1 MQRLWADTHFPAG
14 ESQLVV
20 SKKKVAEVKEF
31 LTAPGGRR
39 LLLLKGPAGCGKASV
54 LRALCAD
61 LGFELVEWSPA
72 SGKSADGD
80 ESRADA
86 FLRFMAQTDRYSR
99 LNGGGAAPS
108 GRPRVSLVRDFP
120 FTLVEKT
127 PGDAS
132 KSSSSFLDRLA
143 AMINAGSVQRAVLSF
158 NDSRDDHRIITRLLQ
173 PVVYSAVAQVVFD
186 GLPRTFAQKALDSLT
201 TAQGLPSGAANTAAL
216 AAESG
221 GDLRQAINALQLW
234 TGSQRCA
241 PTTSVNTRARNRG
254 STEKRTKAQLL
265 AEAPR
270 DAEASLR
277 MANLGLF
284 HALGRLLWCKRIPP
298 GGDEVEMS
306 AGGTKRRRKAT
317 TSGDPEPKQLPHH
330 LLVPKASRPS
340 LYFVPEEVIA
350 QSQTEPQMLVQWLFT
365 NAPRFYG
372 SVTDLAAFTGALA
385 EADAW
390 SGISSGSW
398 RGWKEDVDTPVAE
411 ELATSVQVRSL
422 LDANLHPVPP
432 AFRSATSSPDADV
445 AAASAFNMV
454 RPSTWDVQ
462 RHRIRRLE
470 ELTAHLV
477 KLGPE
482 ALGGSAV
489 RPSLVRSTL
498 PFVHLLLQSSRGQHP
513 KLNRLPHPMMQLLMG
528 MSSGVDGEF
537 VFHGTV
543 DAQSSQG
550 AGFKRPSQPVESTAT
565 PDSWKFALPD
575 DPIEDV

>member
-1 MQRLWADTHFPAG
+1 MRRPLLAQRVVVDCCFHPDAIDRPPEARGKFSYQDFGVACRATVGLEPTSLWMRFYAAKIGQVPLSARNSSPCQVPAF
-14 ESQLVV
+14 
-20 SKKKVAEVKEF
+20 A
-31 LTAPGGRR
+31 TAS
-39 LLLLKGPAGCGKASV
+39 LGPFDDS
-54 LRALCAD
+54 LRN
-61 LGFELVEWSPA
+61 LGV
-72 SGKSADGD
+72 ADGD

-317 TSGDPEPKQLPHH
+317 TSGSTALCMWCSIDTISTTIDFESPPGAPVASDTSSSSKLILAARMRSAPTCLLPFSLDDGTVRAK
-330 LLVPKASRPS
+330 LLAQALRPFPKA
-340 LYFVPEEVIA
+340 LYPEDWIKITFFIQSSIRDLYAAGGRAETAERMRHYGA
-350 QSQTEPQMLVQWLFT
+350 QE
-365 NAPRFYG
+365 
-372 SVTDLAAFTGALA
+372 
-385 EADAW
+385 
-390 SGISSGSW
+390 
-398 RGWKEDVDTPVAE
+398 
-411 ELATSVQVRSL
+411 
-422 LDANLHPVPP
+422 
-432 AFRSATSSPDADV
+432 
-445 AAASAFNMV
+445 
-454 RPSTWDVQ
+454 
-462 RHRIRRLE
+462 
-470 ELTAHLV
+470 HLV
-477 KLGPE
+477 
-482 ALGGSAV
+482 V
-489 RPSLVRSTL
+489 NVTRPLDST
-498 PFVHLLLQSSRGQHP
+498 
-513 KLNRLPHPMMQLLMG
+513 
-528 MSSGVDGEF
+528 
-537 VFHGTV
+537 
-543 DAQSSQG
+543 
-550 AGFKRPSQPVESTAT
+550 RPWMEWRVG
-565 PDSWKFALPD
+565 
-575 DPIEDV
+575 

>member
-1 MQRLWADTHFPAG
+1 MRKPRLATLFGAP
-14 ESQLVV
+14 SQ
-20 SKKKVAEVKEF
+20 AE
-31 LTAPGGRR
+31 
-39 LLLLKGPAGCGKASV
+39 
-54 LRALCAD
+54 
-61 LGFELVEWSPA
+61 
-72 SGKSADGD
+72 GD

-132 KSSSSFLDRLA
+132 KSSTSFLDRLG

-173 PVVYSAVAQVVFD
+173 PVVYSAVAQIVFD

-201 TAQGLPSGAANTAAL
+201 TAQGLPSSAANTAAL

-234 TGSQRCA
+234 TGNQRCV
-241 PTTSVNTRARNRG
+241 PTTGVNTRARNRG
-254 STEKRTKAQLL
+254 STEKRTKAQLQ
-265 AEAPR
+265 AEASR

-298 GGDEVEMS
+298 GGDVVEMS

-317 TSGDPEPKQLPHH
+317 TSGDAEPKQLAHH
-330 LLVPKASRPS
+330 LLVPKASRPP

-390 SGISSGSW
+390 SGISAGSW

-422 LDANLHPVPP
+422 LDANLHPIPP

-462 RHRIRRLE
+462 RHRTRRLE
-470 ELTAHLV
+470 ELTAHLA

-543 DAQSSQG
+543 DAQSFQG
-550 AGFKRPSQPVESTAT
+550 AGFKRPSQPVESTAP